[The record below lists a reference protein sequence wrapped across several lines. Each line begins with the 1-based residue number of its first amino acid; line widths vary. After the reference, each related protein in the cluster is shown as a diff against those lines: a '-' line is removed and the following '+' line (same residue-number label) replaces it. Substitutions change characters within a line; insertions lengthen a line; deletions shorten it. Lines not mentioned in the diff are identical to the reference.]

1 MMKTK
6 DEQIKVLEQRNKY
19 LEQRNQYLEDFFKN
33 MVISLPESTKDT
45 MERAKYEL
53 QETVAHE

>member
-1 MMKTK
+1 MKIK
-6 DEQIKVLEQRNKY
+6 DLEERNKY
-19 LEQRNQYLEDFFKN
+19 LEQRNQYLEDIFKN

-45 MERAKYEL
+45 MERAKHEL